1 MKKHLFS
8 PTLWLVE
15 LEMLVLVCVTS
26 DFLKKLSVSTF
37 FKLFT
42 ILSFDEISPIMSGF
56 AVLALWP
63 STCPGMKVYLVLEL
77 FFLPGVELSP
87 KKLCFSEDVSMLGFN
102 NPRQGG
108 NYQEKVPSPLL
119 PLWLY
124 STWKGSAYGFGMRWG
139 KGMAR

>member
-108 NYQEKVPSPLL
+108 IIRRKCQAHY
-119 PLWLY
+119 Y
-124 STWKGSAYGFGMRWG
+124 HYGYIALG
-139 KGMAR
+139 KDQHMDLG